1 MRHVDTVSDLL
12 KSSDHNRRG
21 SAGVV
26 GSMKLLESYQGMH
39 APFTQE
45 AHLLQK
51 TRMKK
56 DCRQLKLLGTLLEK
70 KGFKDDWPP
79 RGRLSQQM
87 SEQGNLWQKIWNDAP
102 ALPAYEQKPLLD
114 PFQEGEKILHYLETL
129 RPHQL
134 LEQMLMTTK
143 MEPLYHTIASTLK
156 PLQTNH
162 ISGNSETTEDLRRLR
177 VIFENVEKL
186 LTLAVS
192 LHRKFMQ
199 APCLSEAIFT
209 DHQNFYISSKNGNRV
224 NRLA

>member
-1 MRHVDTVSDLL
+1 MDSTTFDLL
-12 KSSDHNRRG
+12 PSRMIHFIPCISLAHDFVEG
-21 SAGVV
+21 LSWCCGFYEASGVV
-26 GSMKLLESYQGMH
+26 SGHACPFHTGSSLITEDTHEERLQ
-39 APFTQE
+39 AVE
-45 AHLLQK
+45 A
-51 TRMKK
+51 
-56 DCRQLKLLGTLLEK
+56 
-70 KGFKDDWPP
+70 
-79 RGRLSQQM
+79 S
-87 SEQGNLWQKIWNDAP
+87 GNSFIWNDAP

-114 PFQEGEKILHYLETL
+114 PFQEGEKMVCTAFRASADALHQPNFGGLK
-129 RPHQL
+129 
-134 LEQMLMTTK
+134 LMTTK